1 MLVRSLS
8 SDLQSFPFLDRHADP
23 SDISDVGS
31 SVGDSQGP
39 QICWCRRLR
48 LVALALAAE
57 HKTLPHRPCS
67 PSVRPSPTTRQF
79 CWSLTST
86 SISCSE
92 ELFYQ
97 LGLMQFGEINHI
109 RLDPPPEIEAMLD
122 VALELEEDLPVE
134 RRESTKKVRVYSLF
148 IRQSLHGP

>member
-1 MLVRSLS
+1 M
-8 SDLQSFPFLDRHADP
+8 
-23 SDISDVGS
+23 
-31 SVGDSQGP
+31 
-39 QICWCRRLR
+39 
-48 LVALALAAE
+48 
-57 HKTLPHRPCS
+57 
-67 PSVRPSPTTRQF
+67 RPSPTTRHI

-86 SISCSE
+86 SIFCSE

-134 RRESTKKVRVYSLF
+134 RRESTKKVRVCPLF